1 LRKRVAISSEKI
13 RVLQVHNEQKNK
25 EVEITLQKSMD
36 FAMSPQS
43 DYSMGSARSSILSNP
58 HPRII

>member
-1 LRKRVAISSEKI
+1 
-13 RVLQVHNEQKNK
+13 
-25 EVEITLQKSMD
+25 VEITLQKSMD

-58 HPRII
+58 IPASSDRDIS